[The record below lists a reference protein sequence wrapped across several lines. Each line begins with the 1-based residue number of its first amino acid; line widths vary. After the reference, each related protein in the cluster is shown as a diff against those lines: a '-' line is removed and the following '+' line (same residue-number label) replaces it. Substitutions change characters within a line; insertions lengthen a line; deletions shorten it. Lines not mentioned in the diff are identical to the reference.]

1 MNRTRR
7 SPAPRTPAALLIGAA
22 LLSGVAARAQEG
34 RALPGDVRVNLSLD
48 AAPLSKALESFAIQY
63 RLNIVAGADVTGT
76 VTVNLFDVP
85 VEDALRAILAANG
98 YGFKKSGEFYVVAK
112 LSELADTPAVDPV
125 ESRIVWLDW
134 LRAEEAVKLIEPLK
148 STTGSFVANAA
159 VDIGLASDPAQAGGD
174 SRAHG
179 EVLHLRDK
187 RSILDEAARLLDE
200 LDRRPREVLVEAV
213 VLEVT
218 LNDETQLGID
228 FNTLGGIDFQ
238 NLAGV
243 SNLNNVIL
251 GPVTDPLMFQ
261 DGVQS
266 AGTFGFAA
274 DANTDGFHVGYLK
287 DDIGVF
293 LEAIERVTDATVLAS
308 PRVLALDRQKAEIII
323 GSKLGY
329 KSSTTTETATVEEV
343 EFLDVGTQLRFRPFI
358 ANDGYIRFE
367 IHPENSTGVVD
378 PTSGLPSETTTE
390 VTTNVV
396 VKDGSTIAIGGLISD
411 DVQTVIKQVPF
422 LGSIPLLGVL
432 FRQTRDVV
440 RRREI
445 VVLMTPRIVDP
456 ERIDAAGIA
465 EGDALARVRD
475 LVLRDQ
481 LPLSRA
487 RLAKPLLEKAEHCL
501 EVGDARSA
509 AGLADAALFLLPGD
523 VRAAK
528 LRSDALSR
536 LGLKDRETRALDAL
550 EGLER

>member
-1 MNRTRR
+1 MRFSRWSAGAMRGALAILLTLASTRDLRGQDANRIPT
-7 SPAPRTPAALLIGAA
+7 
-22 LLSGVAARAQEG
+22 
-34 RALPGDVRVNLSLD
+34 DVRVNLSLD
-48 AAPLSKALESFAIQY
+48 AAPLAKALESFAIQY

-112 LSELADTPAVDPV
+112 LADIADAPTVDPV

-148 STTGSFVANAA
+148 STNGSFVANAG
-159 VDIGLASDPAQAGGD
+159 VEVGLASDPSQAGGD
-174 SRAHG
+174 SRAHA

-187 RSILDEAARLLDE
+187 RSVLDEAARLLDE

-228 FNTLGGIDFQ
+228 FNTLGGVDFA
-238 NLAGV
+238 NLSGV
-243 SNLNNVIL
+243 SNLNNVLL

-274 DANTDGFHVGYLK
+274 DANTDGFHFGYLK
-287 DDIGVF
+287 DDVGVF
-293 LEAIERVTDATVLAS
+293 LEAIERITDATVLAS
-308 PRVLALDRQKAEIII
+308 PRVLAVDRQKAEIII

-396 VKDGSTIAIGGLISD
+396 VKDGSTIALGGLISD
-411 DVQTVIKQVPF
+411 EVQTVVKQVPL

-445 VVLMTPRIVDP
+445 VVLMTPRIIDP
-456 ERIDAAGIA
+456 ERLDSGGIA
-465 EGDALARVRD
+465 EGDALARARD
-475 LVLRDQ
+475 LVLREQ
-481 LPLSRA
+481 IPISRI

-509 AGLADAALFLLPGD
+509 AGLADAALFLLPSD
-523 VRAAK
+523 ARAVK
-528 LRSDALSR
+528 IRRDALSR
-536 LGLKDRETRALDAL
+536 LGLNDRESRALEAL
-550 EGLER
+550 EGLDR

>member
-1 MNRTRR
+1 MNPFGREVSR
-7 SPAPRTPAALLIGAA
+7 AALAATLALAFGAA
-22 LLSGVAARAQEG
+22 AAAQTGGSMPKDE
-34 RALPGDVRVNLSLD
+34 RINLSLD
-48 AAPLSKALESFAIQY
+48 KAPLSKALESFAIQY
-63 RLNIVAGADVTGT
+63 RLNIVAGAGVTGE
-76 VTVNLFDVP
+76 VTLNLFEVP
-85 VEDALRAILAANG
+85 VEDALRAMLAANG
-98 YGFKKSGEFYVVAK
+98 YGFKKSGDFYLVAK
-112 LSELADTPAVDPV
+112 LDELAAAPAVDPV

-134 LRAEEAVKLIEPLK
+134 LRAEDTLKLIEPMK
-148 STTGSFVANAA
+148 SQTGTFVASIATKT
-159 VDIGLASDPAQAGGD
+159 GLESDPTQGGGD
-174 SRAHG
+174 SHAGG

-187 RSILDEAARLLDE
+187 RSVLDDVIRIIDE

-228 FNTLGGIDFQ
+228 FNTLGGVDFTD
-238 NLAGV
+238 LSGV

-251 GPVTDPLMFQ
+251 GPVTDPLQFQ
-261 DGVQS
+261 DGIQS
-266 AGTFGFAA
+266 AGSYGFAS
-274 DANTDGFHVGYLK
+274 DINTDGFHVGYLK
-287 DDIGVF
+287 DDVGVF

-390 VTTNVV
+390 VTTNVI
-396 VKDGSTIAIGGLISD
+396 VKNGSTIALGGLISD

-422 LGSIPLLGVL
+422 LGSIPLIGVL

-445 VVLMTPRIVDP
+445 IVLITPRIIDP
-456 ERIDAAGIA
+456 SELDTGGLSEA
-465 EGDALARVRD
+465 DALARSRD
-475 LVLRDQ
+475 LILREQ

-501 EVGDARSA
+501 EIGDARSA
-509 AGLADAALFLLPGD
+509 AGLADAALFLMPADL
-523 VRAAK
+523 RAVTI
-528 LRSDALSR
+528 RRDALAR
-536 LGLKDRETRALDAL
+536 LGLRDRETRALEAL
-550 EGLER
+550 EGVEQ